1 MDNKG
6 ILYNMGGWSQFF
18 FFCFLSFSGLIMAT
32 LIILLMVPADNPLQS
47 VPSIQIAQ
55 VIQTVCLFLIPSLV
69 YAFLYQ
75 GSIKNYLN
83 TRTQIDV
90 LFLLG
95 TILLIIFI
103 QPAINCIGYYNQQM
117 ILPEFFDWM
126 KEYEESAEKTL
137 KLVFA
142 DRTIISLIINLLV
155 IAVLAGLTEEF
166 FFRGC
171 LQQIILKI
179 VKNRHLAIWITAITF
194 SAIHLQFYGFVPRVL
209 LGALLG
215 YLFVWSGNIWVPV
228 IVHIMHNAINVVLIH
243 MYYGTPKGSQ
253 IENFPFE
260 ENAVLIS
267 ASFIISALI
276 IFMIYRRG
284 VNRLESEN

>member
-1 MDNKG
+1 MDSKG

-32 LIILLMVPADNPLQS
+32 LIILLVIPADNPLQS
-47 VPSIQIAQ
+47 VPSIQITQA
-55 VIQTVCLFLIPSLV
+55 IQTIFLFLIPSLA

-83 TRTQIDV
+83 TRTHIDT
-90 LFLLG
+90 LLLLG

-117 ILPEFFDWM
+117 ILPEFLNWM

-137 KLVFA
+137 KLLFA
-142 DRTIISLIINLLV
+142 DRTITSLLINLLV

-179 VKNRHLAIWITAITF
+179 VKNRHLAIWITAIIF
-194 SAIHLQFYGFVPRVL
+194 SAIHFQFYGFVPRVL

-215 YLFVWSGNIWVPV
+215 YLFVWSGSIWIPV
-228 IVHIMHNAINVVLIH
+228 IVHIIHNAINVVLIH
-243 MYYGTPKGSQ
+243 MYYDTPKASQ
-253 IENFPFE
+253 IEDFRFE
-260 ENAVLIS
+260 ENALLIS

-276 IFMIYRRG
+276 IFMICRRG
-284 VNRLESEN
+284 VNKQESEN

>member
-1 MDNKG
+1 
-6 ILYNMGGWSQFF
+6 
-18 FFCFLSFSGLIMAT
+18 MAT

-83 TRTQIDV
+83 TRTQMDV

-117 ILPEFFDWM
+117 ILPEFFDSM

-209 LGALLG
+209 LG
-215 YLFVWSGNIWVPV
+215 
-228 IVHIMHNAINVVLIH
+228 
-243 MYYGTPKGSQ
+243 
-253 IENFPFE
+253 
-260 ENAVLIS
+260 
-267 ASFIISALI
+267 
-276 IFMIYRRG
+276 
-284 VNRLESEN
+284 